1 MVVDDEPEIV
11 ACVCEFLAGRGFNV
25 LGLSNS
31 LEATSR
37 LGSFRP
43 DVCIL
48 DFRMPERSGAELLE
62 TIKQYDFR
70 IEVIFLTAQN
80 EASVAVDLMRRGAL
94 DFLLKPVEL
103 NQLLLSVSRALEHR
117 RLIIENENYRFH
129 LEQLVLEQTKAL
141 NQALTGL
148 EHVHSA
154 TLDALSMA
162 LDFRDQ
168 STSGHSRRVAEL
180 TAGAA
185 SAMGI
190 KDAVLVQIEHGAL
203 LHGGNNTCLSRR
215 SCPAAVEVIPHTIVP
230 SPSKR
235 NRVTT

>member
-1 MVVDDEPEIV
+1 M
-11 ACVCEFLAGRGFNV
+11 
-25 LGLSNS
+25 
-31 LEATSR
+31 
-37 LGSFRP
+37 
-43 DVCIL
+43 
-48 DFRMPERSGAELLE
+48 
-62 TIKQYDFR
+62 
-70 IEVIFLTAQN
+70 IFLTAQN

-190 KDAVLVQIEHGAL
+190 KDAALVQIENGAL

-215 SCPAAVEVIPHTIVP
+215 SCPAAVEVIPHTIIP